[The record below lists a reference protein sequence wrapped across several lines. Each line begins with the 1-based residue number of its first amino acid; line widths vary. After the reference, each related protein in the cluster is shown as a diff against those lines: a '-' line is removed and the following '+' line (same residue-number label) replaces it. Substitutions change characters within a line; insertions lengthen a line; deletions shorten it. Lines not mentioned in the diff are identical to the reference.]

1 MTQMR
6 DILTHINEAD
16 IDPFVPADPD
26 DVEARK
32 EAARST
38 TRPVTQDEVVGLIMD
53 YEGGDIDEEDAI
65 ALFQHL
71 VNTGLAWQLQGHYG
85 RTAQALLDQGI
96 ITRPNESVNEAD
108 DPFVPADSDEVEQRK
123 KQVRDSAM
131 KAKAARVKKAKDAL
145 ARFRASGKS
154 GKLEFSAVEGHCPI
168 CGSSEIYY
176 GESQDD
182 EGGRVYDIEC
192 DLCGT
197 RSHEVHSMVYDYTS
211 VYELPDLPDEEE
223 DYVREATTD
232 PFVPADPDVVQQR
245 KDAEVERFEKKRREQ
260 RKKSGEKLR
269 AFIKD
274 NPNFSE
280 DSFDNSENECPVCDS
295 TNIEW
300 IQSDN
305 DGEFITWDCEC
316 EDCGVYFQQNYE
328 SIYQGTY
335 MSDEGLENGK
345 ERMEQYSRETE

>member
-96 ITRPNESVNEAD
+96 ITRPNESVNEAE

-131 KAKAARVKKAKDAL
+131 KAKAVRRKEAMAKLDG
-145 ARFRASGKS
+145 SNS
-154 GKLEFSAVEGHCPI
+154 QSA
-168 CGSSEIYY
+168 GS
-176 GESQDD
+176 
-182 EGGRVYDIEC
+182 
-192 DLCGT
+192 
-197 RSHEVHSMVYDYTS
+197 
-211 VYELPDLPDEEE
+211 
-223 DYVREATTD
+223 
-232 PFVPADPDVVQQR
+232 
-245 KDAEVERFEKKRREQ
+245 KRRYN
-260 RKKSGEKLR
+260 
-269 AFIKD
+269 AID
-274 NPNFSE
+274 
-280 DSFDNSENECPVCDS
+280 D
-295 TNIEW
+295 
-300 IQSDN
+300 
-305 DGEFITWDCEC
+305 
-316 EDCGVYFQQNYE
+316 
-328 SIYQGTY
+328 
-335 MSDEGLENGK
+335 
-345 ERMEQYSRETE
+345 